1 MLFNRGK
8 QDWSTQ
14 LSFHNLASEGLIQNY
29 HEYTAIDRAFKHK
42 NAPSTFVLNWLR
54 NQKGHFRNSYLH
66 DLLMT
71 GYSRTSKPSLFNAET
86 IPKDIQNIV
95 LFYVNLIF
103 IKLYTKS
110 DTDNDINYT
119 IRTFDCNFSINNLR
133 KIIETTENV
142 RHFSDL
148 RLWTRFNTIKFIYSV
163 QKYGSNERVY
173 TDSYHDEEGL
183 KGDKERAR
191 WVEIP
196 RDYCKQL
203 LFKDVDDELEHHQ
216 VLEFGVDKLKK
227 IYIDERLGSVSRATI
242 KCITWSFKVDID
254 DDKEENK
261 YDGDYNH
268 FEFIQSLKI
277 GDIVDVYVGFIYRK
291 GFIFGRD
298 YDTFYILIED
308 EIDNKTWDIEIK
320 TAGID
325 NLHGLRRHN
334 SRCTETQKLFIT
346 ERRAKFN
353 LL

>member
-29 HEYTAIDRAFKHK
+29 YEYVAIDTAFKHK

-119 IRTFDCNFSINNLR
+119 IRTLDCNFSINNLR

-142 RHFSDL
+142 KHFSDL
-148 RLWTRFNTIKFIYSV
+148 RLWTRFDTVKFIYG
-163 QKYGSNERVY
+163 KNKNGCRTYTNYGENALN
-173 TDSYHDEEGL
+173 DKDIEEYN
-183 KGDKERAR
+183 KR
-191 WVEIP
+191 WV
-196 RDYCKQL
+196 QL
-203 LFKDVDDELEHHQ
+203 PTSYAKKLTLKDIDDGLSYNR
-216 VLEFGVDKLKK
+216 VLEFGVDKLTK
-227 IYIDERLGSVSRATI
+227 IHFDVGLSKSKWEMEKIFRKIDYKRDNEL
-242 KCITWSFKVDID
+242 DL
-254 DDKEENK
+254 NK
-261 YDGDYNH
+261 
-268 FEFIQSLKI
+268 FEWIQSLKI
-277 GDIVDVYVGFIYRK
+277 GDIVDIYVGFIYRK